1 MFVQKY
7 IEHKATLGT
16 VYNSESIIKF
26 YWDVNTRLEMWLSVS
41 KILCFILKIIKDIE
55 DVVEVA
61 VAVEVEVEAPGE
73 EEEVV
78 AQEMWV
84 IVGRYK

>member
-1 MFVQKY
+1 
-7 IEHKATLGT
+7 
-16 VYNSESIIKF
+16 
-26 YWDVNTRLEMWLSVS
+26 MWLSVS

-55 DVVEVA
+55 DVVEVE
-61 VAVEVEVEAPGE
+61 VAVEAEVEAPGE

-78 AQEMWV
+78 VQEMWV